1 MSLTYRGC
9 KSMIDRRSYASVED
23 MQQKLDIFLLN
34 SRISQDEYNE
44 LTESLNNA

>member
-23 MQQKLDIFLLN
+23 MQQKLDIFCLIVVLAKM
-34 SRISQDEYNE
+34 STTS
-44 LTESLNNA
+44 